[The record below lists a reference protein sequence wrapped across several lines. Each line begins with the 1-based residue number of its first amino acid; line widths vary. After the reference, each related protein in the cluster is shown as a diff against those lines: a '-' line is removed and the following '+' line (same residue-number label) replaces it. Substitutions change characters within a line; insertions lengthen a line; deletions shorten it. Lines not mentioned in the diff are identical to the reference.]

1 MINYD
6 ISLQDMQLFLM
17 TAQCGNFSAVARHA
31 DMTPS
36 AVSRKMSLLEEKLGT
51 RLFHRHTRA
60 ISLTEEGAAFAD
72 SCREILAR
80 FDTIAADLEN
90 GADTPQGTVKISA
103 PVAFGRLHL
112 APYLGELLARYPR
125 LRIELQQTDNYVD
138 PAQEGIDLLIRIGVL
153 KDSTLR
159 VKHFARQH
167 YVIAASP
174 GYLAARGAPQTPEQ
188 LADHNC
194 LVFKGSL
201 GLQRWFIGQQALTP
215 WDVRGSLYSNN
226 ADTLVAGAISGAGLV
241 MFPTWLMNDALK
253 NGQLVPVLGN
263 YQVSTTPEPQT
274 ISALYLDNHN
284 LAPKVRVVI
293 DFLAHTFGSPC
304 YWDQR

>member
-1 MINYD
+1 MNYD
-6 ISLQDMQLFLM
+6 ISLQDMQLFMM
-17 TAQCGNFSAVARHA
+17 TAQSGNFSAVARQA

-36 AVSRKMSLLEEKLGT
+36 AVSRKMSQLEEKLGT

-60 ISLTEEGAAFAD
+60 ISLTEEGTAFAA
-72 SCREILAR
+72 SCRDILAR
-80 FDTIAADLEN
+80 FDTIAADIEN
-90 GADTPQGTVKISA
+90 GAGTPQGTVKISA
-103 PVAFGRLHL
+103 PVAFGRQHI

-125 LRIELQQTDNYVD
+125 LRIELQQTDSYID

-167 YVIAASP
+167 YVVAASP
-174 GYLAARGAPQTPEQ
+174 AYIKAHGAPHTPEQ
-188 LADHNC
+188 LAEHNC

-201 GLQRWFIGQQALTP
+201 GLQRWFIGQQALIP
-215 WDVRGSLYSNN
+215 WEVQGSLYSNN

-253 NGQLVPVLGN
+253 SGQLVPVLSD
-263 YQVSTTPEPQT
+263 YQASASLEPQT
-274 ISALYLDNHN
+274 IAALYLDNHN

-293 DFLAHTFGSPC
+293 DFLAETFGSPC
-304 YWDQR
+304 YWDQP